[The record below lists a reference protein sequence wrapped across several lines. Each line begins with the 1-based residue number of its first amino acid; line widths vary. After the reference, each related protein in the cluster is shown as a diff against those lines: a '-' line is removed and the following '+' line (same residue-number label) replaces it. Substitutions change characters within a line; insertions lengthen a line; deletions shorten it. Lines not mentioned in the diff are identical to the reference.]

1 MVHLRGLHRGAK
13 VTVRLYYSML
23 IRGIAENARYQA
35 WQGAAG
41 RHRDLRRRH
50 YDNGKPDA
58 RGRLL
63 RSVPIGDSSL
73 LSIRARLD
81 KSCRRLSPSPVLRM
95 MRTNISDK
103 LREIAAAIDRGGS
116 AELTRLTVLKKWFG
130 VSSHLSSF
138 AIFIADQASRR
149 KTKTTR
155 EAGDL
160 LLEARTLL
168 ADVDVFVP
176 RIPCVAATKLH
187 ACLRAFQN
195 EHRKSAWGSLR
206 IIRDQN
212 LFLVECGLHIY
223 LGNRA
228 TPSEGYRLAA
238 DYCEH
243 YDPRYGNGLNGPS
256 SKRIREI
263 IGFIVAV
270 EAREEQGS
278 KGPSRS
284 CSGRR

>member
-116 AELTRLTVLKKWFG
+116 AELTRLTVKKMVWGIEPSVIIRHLYCGSG
-130 VSSHLSSF
+130 VQAEDKNHQGSRGSF
-138 AIFIADQASRR
+138 ARGAY
-149 KTKTTR
+149 
-155 EAGDL
+155 
-160 LLEARTLL
+160 
-168 ADVDVFVP
+168 
-176 RIPCVAATKLH
+176 
-187 ACLRAFQN
+187 
-195 EHRKSAWGSLR
+195 SA
-206 IIRDQN
+206 
-212 LFLVECGLHIY
+212 
-223 LGNRA
+223 
-228 TPSEGYRLAA
+228 
-238 DYCEH
+238 
-243 YDPRYGNGLNGPS
+243 
-256 SKRIREI
+256 
-263 IGFIVAV
+263 
-270 EAREEQGS
+270 
-278 KGPSRS
+278 
-284 CSGRR
+284 GRRGCICSQDSVCGSHKIACMSSGIPK

>member
-130 VSSHLSSF
+130 YR
-138 AIFIADQASRR
+138 AICHHSPSLLRIRRPGGRQKPPRKQGIFCSRR
-149 KTKTTR
+149 Y
-155 EAGDL
+155 
-160 LLEARTLL
+160 
-168 ADVDVFVP
+168 
-176 RIPCVAATKLH
+176 
-187 ACLRAFQN
+187 
-195 EHRKSAWGSLR
+195 SA
-206 IIRDQN
+206 
-212 LFLVECGLHIY
+212 
-223 LGNRA
+223 
-228 TPSEGYRLAA
+228 
-238 DYCEH
+238 
-243 YDPRYGNGLNGPS
+243 
-256 SKRIREI
+256 
-263 IGFIVAV
+263 
-270 EAREEQGS
+270 
-278 KGPSRS
+278 
-284 CSGRR
+284 GRRGCICSQDSVCGSHKIACMSSGIPK